1 MHKDVIDMLT
11 AASSEKLM
19 IKDNRVY
26 KSMDIQLLDKRY
38 LFFVVY
44 QTYKLILISVL
55 YCILKTHNFINCL
68 CSGMKK
74 CYLVGDVVDM
84 MSEYLCADW
93 VRRPVVA
100 LRFVEIRKTNGEAFL
115 KLYPIR
121 LSYQSEFSQSLN
133 HV

>member
-1 MHKDVIDMLT
+1 
-11 AASSEKLM
+11 
-19 IKDNRVY
+19 
-26 KSMDIQLLDKRY
+26 
-38 LFFVVY
+38 
-44 QTYKLILISVL
+44 
-55 YCILKTHNFINCL
+55 
-68 CSGMKK
+68 MKK